1 MRLITSDWIFENPI
15 DFEHKQWIFFSF
27 LKEIEDDIKQNKI
40 NPSLDQIKYQ
50 ISNLEKWKYSKE
62 LYHKKKLTGI
72 DFEKMTLIYDLPDH
86 NHPDLKEI
94 DSIVD
99 FCLPYLKEFQLKLS
113 KLIQK
118 ISKNL
123 LWDNVGIIPTYKK
136 EGYIFLQIDK
146 SINVYQYK
154 NILGTVFEKKD
165 TFESGLIQN
174 PTWIKLELLKKYS
187 DMPNPNCILIKSKD
201 YPIEE
206 SILPVVKLEMSKYV

>member
-72 DFEKMTLIYDLPDH
+72 DFEKMTLIYDLPDD